1 MANYLRNKKIISH
14 RSLTLTETETALDG
28 IEQHVAIG
36 DNDDAHV
43 NEENCENERPHVGD
57 ATQLENGPRGEAV
70 PKTCT

>member
-1 MANYLRNKKIISH
+1 M
-14 RSLTLTETETALDG
+14 TETETALDG

-57 ATQLENGPRGEAV
+57 ATQLENGPRAEAV

>member
-1 MANYLRNKKIISH
+1 M
-14 RSLTLTETETALDG
+14 TETEAALDG

-57 ATQLENGPRGEAV
+57 ATQLENGPNQLLLQSSIYCLSWGSYFESSGDL
-70 PKTCT
+70 C